1 MKKDRMI
8 TIKITDEFH
17 TALKKAAVEE
27 KTSMSNLVRLWIGTE
42 LGYRYYGRHI
52 RINEIKKENV

>member
-1 MKKDRMI
+1 MI